1 METIVLSG
9 DIDPVGALR
18 LRSRLQDATTELRP
32 IVNVDL
38 TEVTSIHVAGVS
50 ALIAAA
56 RRAQRNRGELRL
68 IPPVAEQAKRELA
81 LSRWFPVLSLG

>member
-18 LRSRLQDATTELRP
+18 LRSRLRDATNELRP
-32 IVNVDL
+32 IVSVDL
-38 TEVTSIHVAGVS
+38 TDVTSIHVAGVS

-56 RRAQRNRGELRL
+56 RQAQRNRGELRL
-68 IPPVAEQAKRELA
+68 IPPIADRAKRELA
-81 LSRWFPVLSLG
+81 MSRWFPVLSLG